1 MDNWMWV
8 CILFFWAV
16 FGSMFWGCA
25 ISPMQS
31 KFGTTWKEIIVM
43 LLSYMVLAGP
53 IGIVLLVIFVVC
65 HLILQPK
72 HRG

>member
-8 CILFFWAV
+8 CALFFWAV
-16 FGSMFWGCA
+16 FGSIFWGCV

-31 KFGTTWKEIIVM
+31 KFGTTWKELIVM

-53 IGIVLLVIFVVC
+53 IGIVLFVIFVVC